1 MKEASPLISYFA
13 KTRQMSYENIGPEKF
28 HELMQGE
35 NSMVIDVRPEDE
47 LIEGEI
53 EGHVTI
59 NFFDP
64 SFQDEIDKLDRD
76 RTYLLHCRS
85 GNRSGKACAMMSQMG
100 FEKLYNL
107 DGGIQAW
114 NSFKLG

>member
-1 MKEASPLISYFA
+1 
-13 KTRQMSYENIGPEKF
+13 MSYENIGPEKF
-28 HELMQGE
+28 NELMQ
-35 NSMVIDVRPEDE
+35 SADAVVIDVRPEAE
-47 LIEGEI
+47 LVEGEI
-53 EGHVTI
+53 EGHITI

-64 SFQDEIDKLDRD
+64 SFQEEIDKLERNK
-76 RTYLLHCRS
+76 TYLLHCRS

-114 NSFKLG
+114 NEFKLG